1 MWSILK
7 LEVDEAQKQ
16 FVATNTES
24 IIEAYTTIIAG
35 GIALPFGI
43 YDDDTPVGFLMI
55 GYGEIP
61 EDENP
66 KVAKENY
73 CIWRFMIDK
82 NYQGR
87 GYAKKRCVLPW
98 TTSKPFPAEKQSSV
112 IFRMSR
118 KTPWLYAF
126 TTPLALRKTV
136 NMMEVRSS
144 PACRCKFGGNANG
157 IIIFC
162 TSRFL

>member
-1 MWSILK
+1 MVSIRRINQHNVWSILK

-35 GIALPFGI
+35 GIALPFEI

-87 GYAKKRCVLPW
+87 GYAKEALR
-98 TTSKPFPAEKQSSV
+98 
-112 IFRMSR
+112 
-118 KTPWLYAF
+118 
-126 TTPLALRKTV
+126 LALDFIKTFPCGKAKLCYLSFEPENAV
-136 NMMEVRSS
+136 AARLYHSFGFVENGEYDGDEIV
-144 PACRCKFGGNANG
+144 AC
-157 IIIFC
+157 
-162 TSRFL
+162 LPL